1 MLETIPFT
9 SWIYNTS
16 DKVYTV
22 NFSRTYFLEP
32 QFRVYDTDGKV
43 GVTTDNKEVTLN

>member
-9 SWIYNTS
+9 SWIYNTA
-16 DKVYTV
+16 DKAYTV
-22 NFSRTYFLEP
+22 NFSRKYSLMP
-32 QFRVYDTDGKV
+32 QFRVYDTDGKM